1 VEQEIRESIDA
12 LHSRIT
18 SVRELIQG
26 RDGLQSEVVEL
37 LTRLKA
43 VEAEVSELR
52 RWRIASLCA
61 IITALSTLVLS
72 WLK

>member
-1 VEQEIRESIDA
+1 MEQEIRESIDA

-61 IITALSTLVLS
+61 IITALSTLVLA